1 MGVSVLR
8 DQALQPCPQGIRHTK
23 VGRHLVHGGAR
34 ASLSHLYHDLTLSH
48 PGYPDRLLAH
58 GADVNAKD
66 HDGMTPLHTAVEK
79 SFVVVMELLL
89 NHGAD
94 VNARM
99 RHDGMIALLFAVM
112 GYYDAKDKAA
122 LLLNHGADVNMS

>member
-48 PGYPDRLLAH
+48 PGYPDRLLGKSKE
-58 GADVNAKD
+58 GAV
-66 HDGMTPLHTAVEK
+66 HE
-79 SFVVVMELLL
+79 
-89 NHGAD
+89 
-94 VNARM
+94 
-99 RHDGMIALLFAVM
+99 
-112 GYYDAKDKAA
+112 KAA
-122 LLLNHGADVNMS
+122 SSENDSTNLVAGGSYRQWPKHRSGREETDAFSCQPCAARDDEGGDASVSCAADYRATSYGPSQ